1 MDYLQEW
8 KASCVDEE
16 LTRLNVVALN
26 GLSPAE
32 YLLYSDGISRRN
44 DGRIS
49 ENFLQRYTHLA
60 DGGWWCSGIN
70 ILTGE
75 EDVWGCFKPN
85 SPRRDSDRE
94 KVIKYEH
101 PPKTATSVFALKTPI
116 HIWQRIS
123 DRYKLDIA
131 EDIDSSLPDLGFWRW
146 LCQHPQI
153 PLCITE
159 GAKKTGALL
168 SAGFAAIGLPGIN
181 NGYRT
186 SKDELGNRIS
196 EEGSCIVRQSCLIP
210 SLKKLAVPNREVYL
224 VFDRDSKP
232 NTVKAVNA
240 AIKKTGYLLQ
250 QAGCQVKVVSWDCQW
265 GKGVDDFIAR
275 KGITYFESVYENA
288 VSLETWKANQ
298 GRKLTYDCQEVI
310 NCRYLPGLIIPDREK
325 LIGLKSA
332 KGTGKTKLLE
342 SVVSN
347 ALAKKQKVLVIGHR
361 IQLVKALCLRFGL
374 PYVTEVRE
382 DNNGKLGYGLC
393 IDSLHPHSL
402 ARFNPDDWLN
412 SLVIIDEV
420 EQVLW
425 HGLNSSTCRDRRV
438 EILQCLKGLLQN
450 VLGSQGQVY
459 IADADLSDL
468 AFDYLISLADTCLQP
483 YIIANEW
490 QREGDTAWDI
500 YHYAGKTPKK
510 LVKDLETHLREG
522 GKPLVCLSA
531 QKIGSKWG
539 TQTLE
544 AYFKAKFPDYKIL
557 RLDSESL
564 VDPHHP
570 AYDCI
575 TNLDRILRN
584 YDLVLASPCLETGIS
599 IELQNHFTSV
609 WAIAQGIQSDNAVRQ
624 TLARLRC
631 NVPRYLWCASYSF
644 QKIGNGSTSIPSLIT
659 SGHNL
664 TQLNIRLLQ
673 QSDLANW
680 DEVDTSFQAESL
692 LCWAKMAVRYN
703 ASTINYRESILAALK
718 EEGHTIL
725 DSSEVK
731 NLAVNTIIESSSLVD
746 VISEIR
752 QANYDTECQAI
763 AGSALLTEKQ
773 YQTLKKRVVKTITER
788 HSIRKYELQQRYHL
802 PVTSTLVTLDNA
814 GWYQK
819 IRLHYFLTIGRRF
832 LADRDTK
839 VAQKLIAQG
848 NGSLFFPDFNS
859 SQLGVIVGIME
870 LLGITILLGDLERE
884 LCNTDS
890 DLQALA
896 KIALSHRQEIK
907 TAMGIG
913 LAVTY
918 SPIMIIKRFLEKI
931 DCQLSYLRSKSCNQ
945 TKKRLRIYQIVI
957 PEDGRKQVFY
967 NWIKQDC
974 DLTKNEIIC
983 DRFIDPLLWN
993 EYQSSFKELN
1003 LIQNN
1008 NADYLQLSLN
1018 L

>member
-1 MDYLQEW
+1 MDYWQEW

-32 YLLYSDGISRRN
+32 YLLYSDGIPRRN

-60 DGGWWCSGIN
+60 EGGWWCSGIDL
-70 ILTGE
+70 LTGQ
-75 EDVWGCFKPN
+75 EDVWGCFKPDF
-85 SPRRDSDRE
+85 PRYNHQ

-101 PPKTATSVFALKTPI
+101 PPKTATRVFALKTPL
-116 HIWQRIS
+116 HIWQKIS
-123 DRYKLDIA
+123 DRYKIEITEDLDY
-131 EDIDSSLPDLGFWRW
+131 SLPDLGFWRW

-168 SAGFAAIGLPGIN
+168 SAGFATIGLPGIN

-186 SKDELGNRIS
+186 FKNELGNRIS
-196 EEGSCIVRQSCLIP
+196 QSSLIP
-210 SLKKLAVPNREVYL
+210 SLKKLAVANREVYF
-224 VFDRDSKP
+224 VFDRDSQP
-232 NTVKAVNA
+232 STVKAVNA

-250 QAGCQVKVVSWDCQW
+250 QAGCQVKVVSWDCQL
-265 GKGVDDFIAR
+265 GKGIDDLISR
-275 KGITYFESVYENA
+275 KGVAYFESVYENA
-288 VSLETWKANQ
+288 VSLETWKANSW
-298 GRKLTYDCQEVI
+298 RRLTYDCQEVVD
-310 NCRYLPGLIIPDREK
+310 CCYLPDLTIPDDEK

-342 SVVSN
+342 KVVSQAIAN
-347 ALAKKQKVLVIGHR
+347 RQKVLVIGHR
-361 IQLVKALCLRFGL
+361 VQLVKALCLRFGL
-374 PYVTEVRE
+374 SYLTEAPKSNE
-382 DNNGKLGYGLC
+382 LGYGLC

-412 SLVIIDEV
+412 SVVIIDEV

-438 EILQCLKGLLQN
+438 EILQCFKGLLQN

-459 IADADLSDL
+459 VADADLSDVAL
-468 AFDYLISLADTCLQP
+468 DYLISLAGTCLQP
-483 YIIANEW
+483 YIISNGW
-490 QREGDTAWDI
+490 QKKGDAAWKV
-500 YHYAGKTPKK
+500 YNYAGKTPKK
-510 LVKDLETHLREG
+510 LVKDLEIHLREG

-544 AYFKAKFPDYKIL
+544 AYFQAKFPDYKIL

-564 VDPHHP
+564 VDPSHP
-570 AYDCI
+570 AYNCI
-575 TNLDRILRN
+575 ADLDRVLCN

-609 WAIAQGIQSDNAVRQ
+609 WAIAQGVQSDNAVRQ

-673 QSDLANW
+673 QSDLTGW
-680 DEVDTSFQAESL
+680 DDVDTSFQAESL

-703 ASTINYRESILAALK
+703 ASTINYRESILSALK

-731 NLAVNTIIESSSLVD
+731 TLAINTNIESSSLVE
-746 VISEIR
+746 VICEIR

-763 AGSALLTEKQ
+763 ADSCLLTEKQ

-802 PVTSTLVTLDNA
+802 PVTSALVTLDDA
-814 GWYQK
+814 GWYQR
-819 IRLHYFLTIGRRF
+819 IRLHYFLTIGRPF

-870 LLGITILLGDLERE
+870 LLGIPILLSNLERE
-884 LCNTDS
+884 LRNIDS

-896 KIALSHRQEIK
+896 KIALNHRQEIK
-907 TAMGIG
+907 TAIGIG
-913 LAVTY
+913 LAVNY

-931 DCQLSYLRSKSCNQ
+931 DCQLNYLRSENCNQ
-945 TKKRLRIYQIVI
+945 TKKRLRVYQIKI
-957 PEDGRKQVFY
+957 PEDGRKQVFS
-967 NWIKQDC
+967 NWIKQNC
-974 DLTKNEIIC
+974 DLTKNEIIS
-983 DRFIDPLLWN
+983 DPLLWN
-993 EYQSSFKELN
+993 EYQLSFKQLN
-1003 LIQNN
+1003 TIENN
-1008 NADYLQLSLN
+1008 NSDYLQLSLN